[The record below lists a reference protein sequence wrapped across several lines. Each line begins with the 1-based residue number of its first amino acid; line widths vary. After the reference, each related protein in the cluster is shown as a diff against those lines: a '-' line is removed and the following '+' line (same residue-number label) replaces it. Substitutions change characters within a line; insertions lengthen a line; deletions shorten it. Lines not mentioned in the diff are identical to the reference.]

1 MNTFRYDG
9 RVAVITGAGRGL
21 GRCYAELL
29 ASRGCKI
36 VVNDNGSSIVGESTQ
51 ESPADEVVNAIVK
64 QGGEAVS
71 CTDSVA
77 TEEGGQA
84 IIQKAI
90 DTWGR
95 VDILIHNA
103 GNVRRGSMA
112 NMAYEDFCSVIDVH
126 LMGAYHVTRA
136 AFPHMQKN
144 GYGRV
149 VLTSSIGGIYG
160 NYDVVNYSMAKAAM
174 IGLSNVITLEGKESN
189 IKSNIILP
197 GAVTR
202 MAEGLDISQY
212 PPMEPEKV
220 APVVAWL
227 CHEDC
232 SVSGEMYF
240 SVAGRVARG
249 LIAETPGV
257 YQPDWSIEDVASN
270 IDQIRDTE
278 GLWMLAPED
287 FAFGQHL
294 GRSFA
299 IAKNNGHE

>member
-1 MNTFRYDG
+1 MDEYRYDG

-36 VVNDNGSSIVGESTQ
+36 VVNDNGSTIVGADTQ
-51 ESPADEVVNAIVK
+51 ESPADEVVNAIK
-64 QGGEAVS
+64 AAGGEAIA
-71 CTDSVA
+71 CTESVA
-77 TEEGGQA
+77 TEAGGQA
-84 IIQKAI
+84 IIQAAL

-103 GNVRRGSMA
+103 GNVRRGSMSD
-112 NMAYEDFCSVIDVH
+112 MLYEDFCSVIDVH

-136 AFPHMQKN
+136 AFPHMKAN
-144 GYGRV
+144 NYGRV

-174 IGLSNVITLEGKESN
+174 IGLSNVITLEGKEHN

-227 CHEDC
+227 CHEKC
-232 SVSGEMYF
+232 PVSGEMYF
-240 SVAGRVARG
+240 SVAGRVARA
-249 LIAETPGV
+249 LIVETPGL
-257 YQPDWSIEDVASN
+257 YKSDWTIEDVARN
-270 IDQIRDTE
+270 VDTIRATE
-278 GLWMLAPED
+278 DLWMLAPED

-294 GRSFA
+294 GKSFA
-299 IAKNNGHE
+299 IAKEHG

>member
-1 MNTFRYDG
+1 MDEYRYDG
-9 RVAVITGAGRGL
+9 RVAVITGGGRGL

-36 VVNDNGSSIVGESTQ
+36 VVNDNGSTIIGDDTA
-51 ESPADEVVNAIVK
+51 ESPADEVVNAIK
-64 QGGEAVS
+64 AAGGEAIA
-71 CTDSVA
+71 CTESVA
-77 TEEGGQA
+77 TETGGQA
-84 IIQKAI
+84 IIQAAL

-95 VDILIHNA
+95 IDILIHNA
-103 GNVRRGSMA
+103 GNVRRGSMS
-112 NMAYEDFCSVIDVH
+112 NMLYEDFCSVIDVH

-136 AFPHMQKN
+136 AFPHMQSN
-144 GYGRV
+144 NYGRV

-174 IGLSNVITLEGKESN
+174 IGLSNVITLEGKEHN

-212 PPMEPEKV
+212 PPMEPDKV

-227 CHEDC
+227 CHENC
-232 SVSGEMYF
+232 PVSGEMYF
-240 SVAGRVARG
+240 SVAGRVARA

-257 YQPDWSIEDVASN
+257 YKPDWSIEDVAN
-270 IDQIRDTE
+270 NADAIRATE
-278 GLWMLAPED
+278 DLWMLAPED

-294 GRSFA
+294 GKSFA
-299 IAKNNGHE
+299 IAKGQG

>member
-1 MNTFRYDG
+1 MDEYRYDG

-36 VVNDNGSSIVGESTQ
+36 VVNDNGSTIVGADTQ
-51 ESPADEVVNAIVK
+51 ESPADEVVNAIK
-64 QGGEAVS
+64 AAGGEAFA
-71 CTDSVA
+71 CTESVA
-77 TEEGGQA
+77 TEAGGQA
-84 IIQKAI
+84 IIQAAL

-103 GNVRRGSMA
+103 GNVRRGSMSD
-112 NMAYEDFCSVIDVH
+112 MLYEDFCSVIDVH

-136 AFPHMQKN
+136 AFPHMKAN
-144 GYGRV
+144 NYGRV

-174 IGLSNVITLEGKESN
+174 IGLSNVITLEGKEHN

-227 CHEDC
+227 CHEKC
-232 SVSGEMYF
+232 PVSGEMYF
-240 SVAGRVARG
+240 SVAGRVARA
-249 LIAETPGV
+249 LIAETPGL
-257 YQPDWSIEDVASN
+257 YKSDWTIEDVASN
-270 IDQIRDTE
+270 VDTIRATE
-278 GLWMLAPED
+278 DLWMLAPED

-294 GRSFA
+294 GKSFA
-299 IAKNNGHE
+299 IAKEQGQ

>member
-1 MNTFRYDG
+1 MDEYRYDG

-36 VVNDNGSSIVGESTQ
+36 VVNDNGSTIVGADTQ
-51 ESPADEVVNAIVK
+51 ESPADEVVNAIK
-64 QGGEAVS
+64 AAGGEAFA
-71 CTDSVA
+71 CTESVA
-77 TEEGGQA
+77 TEAGGQA
-84 IIQKAI
+84 IIQAAL

-103 GNVRRGSMA
+103 GNVRRGSMSD
-112 NMAYEDFCSVIDVH
+112 MLYEDFCSVIDVH

-136 AFPHMQKN
+136 AFPHMKAN
-144 GYGRV
+144 NYGRV

-174 IGLSNVITLEGKESN
+174 IGLSNVITLEGKEHN

-227 CHEDC
+227 CHENC
-232 SVSGEMYF
+232 PVSGEMYF
-240 SVAGRVARG
+240 SVAGRVARA
-249 LIAETPGV
+249 LIAETPGL
-257 YQPDWSIEDVASN
+257 YKSDWTIEDVASN
-270 IDQIRDTE
+270 VDTIRATE
-278 GLWMLAPED
+278 DLWMLAPED

-294 GRSFA
+294 GKSFA
-299 IAKNNGHE
+299 IAKEQGQ